1 MQMDT
6 QETQRQGDINGR
18 GGRKWDIRP
27 YLPIIATVV
36 IIVAVCL
43 VLFFLIFRYQGL
55 GHAIGAVARALQSVI
70 FGIFIA
76 YLINPMMKFCER
88 RLFRFA
94 KKHGKELTY
103 KRKRRFRIIS
113 VTFGM
118 IIFLLIIAV
127 LLIAIIPQVVA
138 SFQDI
143 SETIGEQLTAFSQ
156 WVEGLSKTEAPW
168 GNDLNHMLEQLPDY
182 VMKWLQNNVF
192 SQGTS
197 FIESITSGIVN
208 VIRIIVNMVIGL
220 IVAVY
225 LLMTKERF
233 LGQIKKAVYAIF
245 KPRAGN
251 VAMDILRKINR
262 VFGGFFIGDIL
273 DSIIVGVICFVG
285 VTIMQMPYAMLL
297 ALIIGVTNLIPIFGP
312 FIGAIPCALLLLLDN
327 PIQAVYFI
335 IFICILQLFDGNI
348 LKPKVLGDTIGL
360 SPFWILFSILLF
372 GGLFGIGGFIFGVPM
387 FAVIYYVIKRIIE
400 ALLTRKKLPT
410 ETASYVNVSGMD
422 IEDQSLIMNNKHVR
436 GDILY
441 DGKVGKAGKA
451 FEKRIHPA
459 DDADQGNE
467 NKES

>member
-1 MQMDT
+1 MDT
-6 QETQRQGDINGR
+6 PETPRQGDINGR

-27 YLPIIATVV
+27 YLPIIATVI

-43 VLFFLIFRYQGL
+43 VIFFLIFRYQGF
-55 GHAIGAVARALQSVI
+55 GHAVGAVARALQAVI

-88 RLFRFA
+88 RLFRMA
-94 KKHGKELTY
+94 NKRGKELTQ
-103 KRKRRFRIIS
+103 KKKKRFRIIS
-113 VTFGM
+113 VAFGM

-127 LLIAIIPQVVA
+127 LLLAIIPQVVD

-143 SETIGEQLTAFSQ
+143 SETIGEQLTAFTQ
-156 WVEGLSKTEAPW
+156 WAEGLSTVQTPW
-168 GNDLNHMLEQLPDY
+168 GDEINKRLEQMPDY
-182 VMKWLQNNVF
+182 ILQWLQNNVF
-192 SQGTS
+192 SQGNS
-197 FIESITSGIVN
+197 FIESITSGIIN
-208 VIRIIVNMVIGL
+208 VVRIIVNMVIGL

-233 LGQIKKAVYAIF
+233 IGQMKKAVYAVF

-285 VTIMQMPYAMLL
+285 VTIMQMPYTMLL

-400 ALLTRKKLPT
+400 ALLTRKNLPT
-410 ETASYVNVSGMD
+410 GTGDYVNVSRMD
-422 IEDQSLIMNNKHVR
+422 VEEQSLVLNNKHVR

-441 DGKVGKAGKA
+441 DGKVGKA
-451 FEKRIHPA
+451 FEKRINPVDGA
-459 DDADQGNE
+459 EQE
-467 NKES
+467 NNKKES

>member
-27 YLPIIATVV
+27 YLPMIATVV

-55 GHAIGAVARALQSVI
+55 GHAIGAVARALQAVI

-118 IIFLLIIAV
+118 IIFLVIIAV

-156 WVEGLSKTEAPW
+156 WVEGLSKTEVPW
-168 GNDLNHMLEQLPDY
+168 GNDLNHMMEQLPDY

-208 VIRIIVNMVIGL
+208 VVRIIVNMVIGL

-285 VTIMQMPYAMLL
+285 VTR
-297 ALIIGVTNLIPIFGP
+297 FGSSDS
-312 FIGAIPCALLLLLDN
+312 C
-327 PIQAVYFI
+327 
-335 IFICILQLFDGNI
+335 
-348 LKPKVLGDTIGL
+348 
-360 SPFWILFSILLF
+360 
-372 GGLFGIGGFIFGVPM
+372 
-387 FAVIYYVIKRIIE
+387 
-400 ALLTRKKLPT
+400 
-410 ETASYVNVSGMD
+410 
-422 IEDQSLIMNNKHVR
+422 
-436 GDILY
+436 
-441 DGKVGKAGKA
+441 
-451 FEKRIHPA
+451 
-459 DDADQGNE
+459 
-467 NKES
+467 

>member
-27 YLPIIATVV
+27 YLPLIATVI

-43 VLFFLIFRYQGL
+43 VIFFLIFRYQGF
-55 GHAIGAVARALQSVI
+55 GHAIGAVARALQAVI

-88 RLFRFA
+88 RLFRLA
-94 KKHGKELTY
+94 NKRGKELTT
-103 KRKRRFRIIS
+103 KCKKRFRIIS
-113 VTFGM
+113 VAFGM

-127 LLIAIIPQVVA
+127 LLLAIIPQVVE

-143 SETIGEQLTAFSQ
+143 SETIGEQLTTFTQ
-156 WVEGLSKTEAPW
+156 WVESLSTVQTPW
-168 GNDLNHMLEQLPDY
+168 GGDVNNMLEQMPDY
-182 VMKWLQNNVF
+182 ILQWLQNNVF
-192 SQGTS
+192 SQGNTL
-197 FIESITSGIVN
+197 IESITSGIVN

-233 LGQIKKAVYAIF
+233 IGQMKKAVYAIF

-262 VFGGFFIGDIL
+262 VFGGFFIGDIV

-285 VTIMQMPYAMLL
+285 VTIMQMPYPMLL

-327 PIQAVYFI
+327 PIQAVYFV

-400 ALLTRKKLPT
+400 ALLVRKKLPT
-410 ETASYVNVSGMD
+410 KTIDYVNVTKMNV
-422 IEDQSLIMNNKHVR
+422 EEQTLILNNKHVR

-441 DGKVGKAGKA
+441 DGKVGKA
-451 FEKRIHPA
+451 FEKRINPA
-459 DDADQGNE
+459 DDADQGNN